1 MKLVASR
8 RLLGA
13 AAVAFGLFGLA
24 SAAQARTDVF
34 LSIGLPGVVVAP
46 APVVVAPQPVY
57 VQPQPVYVQP
67 RPVYVQPVYVQPQP
81 VYVQPRPVY
90 VQPRPVYVQPQPVY
104 VQPQPV
110 YHVQEGGWRHRHWRE
125 HRGERRW
132 Y

>member
-1 MKLVASR
+1 MKLVDSR

-57 VQPQPVYVQP
+57 VQPQPVY
-67 RPVYVQPVYVQPQP
+67 
-81 VYVQPRPVY
+81 
-90 VQPRPVYVQPQPVY
+90 
-104 VQPQPV
+104 
-110 YHVQEGGWRHRHWRE
+110 HVQEGGWRHRHWRE

>member
-8 RLLGA
+8 RLLGT

-67 RPVYVQPVYVQPQP
+67 RPVYVQP
-81 VYVQPRPVY
+81 
-90 VQPRPVYVQPQPVY
+90 RPVYVQPQPVY